1 MEPEGVITETL
12 RRTTVDFDLNSESY
26 VERLRDRV
34 KNHVFNR
41 TISYEELCPDPLYSW
56 IETVFGLTWRDGH
69 LVRQEPVSLGGDQGA
84 AARLSQ
90 VTGLDRDFALRFSR
104 MLY

>member
-1 MEPEGVITETL
+1 MLFGAPVEPEGVITETL

-56 IETVFGLTWRDGH
+56 IETVSDSLARRTSGTA
-69 LVRQEPVSLGGDQGA
+69 EPVSLGGDREQQLVSGYWF
-84 AARLSQ
+84 RP
-90 VTGLDRDFALRFSR
+90 
-104 MLY
+104 